1 MKFIRISSDI
11 HLESFYGTPAAKLVD
26 NFIPVDERD
35 SESVL
40 VLAGDISSR
49 PDQAAQF
56 IKQLEDRF
64 IKVIYVFGNHEM
76 YHHVYNDLPDQMFE
90 QFRKY
95 GVQNTLCPGN
105 DVKSFVID
113 GVKFIAGTLW
123 GECSHRPDYNQDIQR
138 GIADFEYIRVR
149 EHGRDDY
156 RMTPAYM
163 RRISGEH
170 RQLIRNELAR
180 ANEDKVI
187 VVTHH
192 LPTYDAVSMRFRTS
206 TVNGAFVNNC
216 DDIVEP
222 NCAPNMWIFGHTH
235 DHQEFVKD
243 GILYVANPCG
253 YRGEWGNKYNNH
265 IPCMF
270 IEI

>member
-11 HLESFYGTPAAKLVD
+11 HLESLYGTPATKLVD
-26 NFIPVDERD
+26 NFIPADERD

-40 VLAGDISSR
+40 VLAGDISSK

-64 IKVIYVFGNHEM
+64 IKVIYVFGNHEH

-90 QFRKY
+90 QFRKC

-105 DVKSFVID
+105 DVKSFIVD

-123 GECSHRPDYNQDIQR
+123 GECSHRPDYNEDIQR
-138 GIADFEYIRVR
+138 GIADFRYIRVR
-149 EHGRDDY
+149 EYGRDDY
-156 RMTPAYM
+156 HMTPAYM
-163 RRISGEH
+163 RRLSGEH
-170 RQLIRNELAR
+170 RQLIRTELAR
-180 ANEDKVI
+180 ADEDKVI

-192 LPTYDAVSMRFRTS
+192 LPTYDAVSLRYRVS
-206 TVNGAFVNNC
+206 TLNGAFVC
-216 DDIVEP
+216 PLDDVWDP
-222 NCAPNMWIFGHTH
+222 NSNPTMFIHGHTH
-235 DHQEFVKD
+235 DHQDFVKD
-243 GILYVANPCG
+243 GIRFVANPVG
-253 YRGEWGNKYNNH
+253 YRSEWGNPYNKHISNH
-265 IPCMF
+265 F